1 MKLKAFI
8 ALLACTCLLLPLY
21 ACNGSDEASG
31 SGAGASSAAESGYI
45 YKSDSVEVVPLKGD
59 EVRNFTFYN
68 WAELEPEEVFTRAA
82 ALCGT
87 VSNIREAK
95 VLYKSDGEDKEGQ
108 ITLFD
113 LTVKDILFS
122 KKGSVTV
129 GDTVTVTLDYNTTVH
144 DGELPVLTE
153 GEDCIAFLDL
163 SSEMAESYPL
173 LAEADKYSDYYAY
186 DPNQLLCEKVGDG
199 YITRAFFGE
208 ALHAPSIYEL
218 LGLNDTLIDTLRA
231 NDPNRKIEDVRAAA
245 RSNLPHGSALEQ
257 AGCEAMGNIFLRTYH
272 QGDVRFLSKTT
283 NIIEAKALEDY
294 IRTEAGKY

>member
-8 ALLACTCLLLPLY
+8 ALLACTCLLLPLC

-45 YKSDSVEVVPLKGD
+45 YKSDSVEVVPLKCD
-59 EVRNFTFYN
+59 EQTYY
-68 WAELEPEEVFTRAA
+68 ALIDGIAIDPTQAFTRAA
-82 ALCGT
+82 ALSGT

-95 VLYKSDGEDKEGQ
+95 VLYKWNGEDKELQ
-108 ITLFD
+108 ITLFN

-122 KKGSVTV
+122 KKGSVNV
-129 GDTVTVTLDYNTTVH
+129 GDTVTVTLDYNRTMQSNEH
-144 DGELPVLTE
+144 PVLTE
-153 GEDCIAFLDL
+153 GEDCLVFLDL
-163 SSEMAESYPL
+163 ASEIGYSSFAEL
-173 LAEADKYSDYYAY
+173 DKYSDYYAY
-186 DPNQLLCEKVGDG
+186 YPSELLCEKVGEG
-199 YITRAFFGE
+199 YITAKFFGE

-283 NIIEAKALEDY
+283 NIIKAKALEDY